1 MVDTPVFFYC
11 AVYNKSKLFVPFRQ
25 CALLIIGKSGDC
37 LCYANIVSKV
47 GSCGYGLKKT
57 QNQTRQ
63 GTLLK
68 VVKVEEF
75 SSSI

>member
-37 LCYANIVSKV
+37 LCYANIVSQV
-47 GSCGYGLKKT
+47 GSCGDGLQKKLKIK
-57 QNQTRQ
+57 R
-63 GTLLK
+63 GKELCSKLLR
-68 VVKVEEF
+68 
-75 SSSI
+75 